1 MAPVRISSVVS
12 FSSQDPRFPVEN
24 LLREDR
30 GGPWLCCPRDR
41 SRWLRAELQLEAAMA
56 IGYLDLGNCG
66 CALVQ
71 VEVGRSSWPRDHPY
85 VPLVPGVPLM
95 TPAESRA
102 GENRCGVRMFKEA
115 DFLEPAVGQKW
126 DRVRLT
132 CSQPFSR
139 QGQFGLS
146 FLRLRTPS
154 DPQPDPQ
161 PVLEG
166 AHSPQR
172 CSPAICRMLCAQTGS
187 VSRQE
192 EQLRSRLQQL
202 EPGPKSRSPPARSPP
217 HLSRP
222 ARMLLAAA
230 RSRAKNPQ
238 NGTTGS
244 SRGLDPPAPALQAPR
259 RTSPRPQK
267 GSAGSGLAAPQAG
280 NPAQDGDPQPV
291 ATARDPAQGAR
302 WGCAPSARDVSAWS
316 CCLRTPPAAARTTPT
331 PIPTPNWSIRPGCP
345 APSASSA
352 SALPRCSSTPAP
364 AGSEGRGL
372 GAPPPKKKNLVEK
385 KIRAK
390 KKNPKPLRLFG
401 HSREAPA
408 EHHGTVGIDVGSRR
422 ISAHFS
428 PIPVVLLPGQLHPA
442 PQGGE
447 AAGAVPPPP
456 GTPPST
462 A

>member
-187 VSRQE
+187 W
-192 EQLRSRLQQL
+192 
-202 EPGPKSRSPPARSPP
+202 
-217 HLSRP
+217 
-222 ARMLLAAA
+222 
-230 RSRAKNPQ
+230 
-238 NGTTGS
+238 
-244 SRGLDPPAPALQAPR
+244 
-259 RTSPRPQK
+259 
-267 GSAGSGLAAPQAG
+267 GLAAGGA
-280 NPAQDGDPQPV
+280 AQE
-291 ATARDPAQGAR
+291 
-302 WGCAPSARDVSAWS
+302 
-316 CCLRTPPAAARTTPT
+316 PPAAAGAGPQ
-331 PIPTPNWSIRPGCP
+331 IPEPPCP
-345 APSASSA
+345 
-352 SALPRCSSTPAP
+352 
-364 AGSEGRGL
+364 E
-372 GAPPPKKKNLVEK
+372 
-385 KIRAK
+385 
-390 KKNPKPLRLFG
+390 
-401 HSREAPA
+401 
-408 EHHGTVGIDVGSRR
+408 
-422 ISAHFS
+422 
-428 PIPVVLLPGQLHPA
+428 
-442 PQGGE
+442 
-447 AAGAVPPPP
+447 PPPP
-456 GTPPST
+456 QPPGQDAAGGGTEPSQKSPKRHHGEQPGAGPPST
-462 A
+462 GLLAGRPRAPKKGPQAAGSQPPRQHTAGRALSLQHPPRKPSAGRRPPARGHGEGPSAGGEVGLCPLCSGCFSLALLPAHASRCGEEDPDPNSDPKLEHPSWVPCPICQLCFSPAEVQQHASTCGE

>member
-41 SRWLRAELQLEAAMA
+41 SRRLRAELQLEAATA

-154 DPQPDPQ
+154 DPQPDPR
-161 PVLEG
+161 PALHRLVLQEG

-230 RSRAKNPQ
+230 RSRAQNPQ

-244 SRGLDPPAPALQAPR
+244 SRGLDPPAPGSSQDVPAPPKRVR
-259 RTSPRPQK
+259 RQRARSPPGRKP
-267 GSAGSGLAAPQAG
+267 SAGRRPPTRGHSEG
-280 NPAQDGDPQPV
+280 
-291 ATARDPAQGAR
+291 
-302 WGCAPSARDVSAWS
+302 PSAGGEVGLCPLCSGCFSLA
-316 CCLRTPPAAARTTPT
+316 LLPAHAARCGEEDPDPNSDPKLEHPSWVPC
-331 PIPTPNWSIRPGCP
+331 PICQLCFS
-345 APSASSA
+345 
-352 SALPRCSSTPAP
+352 
-364 AGSEGRGL
+364 
-372 GAPPPKKKNLVEK
+372 
-385 KIRAK
+385 
-390 KKNPKPLRLFG
+390 
-401 HSREAPA
+401 PA
-408 EHHGTVGIDVGSRR
+408 EVQQHASTC
-422 ISAHFS
+422 
-428 PIPVVLLPGQLHPA
+428 
-442 PQGGE
+442 GE
-447 AAGAVPPPP
+447 
-456 GTPPST
+456 
-462 A
+462 

>member
-161 PVLEG
+161 PEG

-187 VSRQE
+187 W
-192 EQLRSRLQQL
+192 
-202 EPGPKSRSPPARSPP
+202 
-217 HLSRP
+217 
-222 ARMLLAAA
+222 
-230 RSRAKNPQ
+230 
-238 NGTTGS
+238 
-244 SRGLDPPAPALQAPR
+244 
-259 RTSPRPQK
+259 
-267 GSAGSGLAAPQAG
+267 GLAAGGA
-280 NPAQDGDPQPV
+280 AQE
-291 ATARDPAQGAR
+291 
-302 WGCAPSARDVSAWS
+302 
-316 CCLRTPPAAARTTPT
+316 PPAAAGAGPQIPEPPCPEPPPPQPPGQDAAGGGTEPSQKSPKRHHGEQPGAGPPSTGLLAGRPRAPKKGPQAAGSQPPRQLAAPPQETQRRTETPSPWPRRGTQRRGRGGAVPPLLGMFQPGAAARARLPLRRGGPRPQFRPQIGASVLGALPHLPALLQPRRGAAARQHLRGVRAGGSEPPLPDPTTPSVCRWR
-331 PIPTPNWSIRPGCP
+331 IK
-345 APSASSA
+345 
-352 SALPRCSSTPAP
+352 L
-364 AGSEGRGL
+364 EQ
-372 GAPPPKKKNLVEK
+372 K
-385 KIRAK
+385 K
-390 KKNPKPLRLFG
+390 KKNPK
-401 HSREAPA
+401 
-408 EHHGTVGIDVGSRR
+408 T
-422 ISAHFS
+422 SAS
-428 PIPVVLLPGQLHPA
+428 VWAQP
-442 PQGGE
+442 
-447 AAGAVPPPP
+447 
-456 GTPPST
+456 
-462 A
+462 

>member
-41 SRWLRAELQLEAAMA
+41 SRRLRAELQLEAATA

-154 DPQPDPQ
+154 DPQPDPR
-161 PVLEG
+161 PALHRLVLQEG

-187 VSRQE
+187 W
-192 EQLRSRLQQL
+192 
-202 EPGPKSRSPPARSPP
+202 
-217 HLSRP
+217 
-222 ARMLLAAA
+222 
-230 RSRAKNPQ
+230 
-238 NGTTGS
+238 
-244 SRGLDPPAPALQAPR
+244 
-259 RTSPRPQK
+259 
-267 GSAGSGLAAPQAG
+267 GLAAGGA
-280 NPAQDGDPQPV
+280 AQE
-291 ATARDPAQGAR
+291 
-302 WGCAPSARDVSAWS
+302 
-316 CCLRTPPAAARTTPT
+316 PPAAAGAGPQIPEPPCPEPPPPQPPGQDAAGGGTEPSPKSPKRHHGEQPGAGPPRTGPWLLAGRPRAPKKGPQAAGSQPPRQETQRRT
-331 PIPTPNWSIRPGCP
+331 ETPNPWPQRGTQ
-345 APSASSA
+345 
-352 SALPRCSSTPAP
+352 RR
-364 AGSEGRGL
+364 GRG
-372 GAPPPKKKNLVEK
+372 
-385 KIRAK
+385 
-390 KKNPKPLRLFG
+390 
-401 HSREAPA
+401 
-408 EHHGTVGIDVGSRR
+408 
-422 ISAHFS
+422 
-428 PIPVVLLPGQLHPA
+428 
-442 PQGGE
+442 
-447 AAGAVPPPP
+447 GAVPPLLGMFQP
-456 GTPPST
+456 GAAARARRPLRRGGPRPQFRPQIGASVLGALPHLPALLQPRRGAAARQHLRGVRAGGSETPPREKKSGGEKN
-462 A
+462 

>member
-161 PVLEG
+161 PEG

-244 SRGLDPPAPALQAPR
+244 SRGLDPPAPGSSQDVPAPPKRVR
-259 RTSPRPQK
+259 RQRARSPP
-267 GSAGSGLAAPQAG
+267 GSTQQGEPSACSTPPG

-302 WGCAPSARDVSAWS
+302 WGCAPSARDVSAWR
-316 CCLRTPPAAARTTPT
+316 CCPRTPPAAARRTPT

-352 SALPRCSSTPAP
+352 SAPPRCSSTPAP
-364 AGSEGRGL
+364 AGSEGGGL
-372 GAPPPKKKNLVEK
+372 GAPPPRPHNPLGVPVEN

-390 KKNPKPLRLFG
+390 KKKKPKNLCVCL
-401 HSREAPA
+401 
-408 EHHGTVGIDVGSRR
+408 GTAVK
-422 ISAHFS
+422 
-428 PIPVVLLPGQLHPA
+428 PQL
-442 PQGGE
+442 
-447 AAGAVPPPP
+447 
-456 GTPPST
+456 ST
-462 A
+462 TARWA

>member
-1 MAPVRISSVVS
+1 
-12 FSSQDPRFPVEN
+12 
-24 LLREDR
+24 
-30 GGPWLCCPRDR
+30 
-41 SRWLRAELQLEAAMA
+41 
-56 IGYLDLGNCG
+56 
-66 CALVQ
+66 
-71 VEVGRSSWPRDHPY
+71 
-85 VPLVPGVPLM
+85 M

-154 DPQPDPQ
+154 DPQPDPR
-161 PVLEG
+161 PALEG

-230 RSRAKNPQ
+230 RSRAQNPQ

-244 SRGLDPPAPALQAPR
+244 SRGLDPPAPGEHRPHRCQNCPKTAPG
-259 RTSPRPQK
+259 TPLCPRFGGGPIW
-267 GSAGSGLAAPQAG
+267 GPSAPGYAPAPG
-280 NPAQDGDPQPV
+280 GGRATHPLGAPKNDP
-291 ATARDPAQGAR
+291 
-302 WGCAPSARDVSAWS
+302 WGCEIE
-316 CCLRTPPAAARTTPT
+316 TPPRF
-331 PIPTPNWSIRPGCP
+331 P
-345 APSASSA
+345 APSPPAHAYGEQQPGSCA
-352 SALPRCSSTPAP
+352 PGGGAAQPGPPQPCPRRCAAAPWCPPTPERCLLPSRLLAGRPRAP
-364 AGSEGRGL
+364 KKGPQAAGSQ
-372 GAPPPKKKNLVEK
+372 PPRQVIN
-385 KIRAK
+385 
-390 KKNPKPLRLFG
+390 
-401 HSREAPA
+401 
-408 EHHGTVGIDVGSRR
+408 
-422 ISAHFS
+422 
-428 PIPVVLLPGQLHPA
+428 
-442 PQGGE
+442 
-447 AAGAVPPPP
+447 
-456 GTPPST
+456 
-462 A
+462 

>member
-41 SRWLRAELQLEAAMA
+41 SRRLRAELQLEAATA

-154 DPQPDPQ
+154 DPQPDPR
-161 PVLEG
+161 PALHRLVLQEG

-230 RSRAKNPQ
+230 RSRAQNPQ

-244 SRGLDPPAPALQAPR
+244 SRGLDPPAPGSSQDVPAPPKRVRRQRARSPPGSLQHPPR
-259 RTSPRPQK
+259 KP
-267 GSAGSGLAAPQAG
+267 SAGRRPPTRGHSEG
-280 NPAQDGDPQPV
+280 
-291 ATARDPAQGAR
+291 
-302 WGCAPSARDVSAWS
+302 PSAGGEVGLCPLCSGCFSLA
-316 CCLRTPPAAARTTPT
+316 LLPAHAARCGEEDPDPNSDPKLEHPSWVPC
-331 PIPTPNWSIRPGCP
+331 PICQLCFS
-345 APSASSA
+345 
-352 SALPRCSSTPAP
+352 
-364 AGSEGRGL
+364 
-372 GAPPPKKKNLVEK
+372 
-385 KIRAK
+385 
-390 KKNPKPLRLFG
+390 
-401 HSREAPA
+401 PA
-408 EHHGTVGIDVGSRR
+408 EVQQHASTC
-422 ISAHFS
+422 
-428 PIPVVLLPGQLHPA
+428 
-442 PQGGE
+442 GE
-447 AAGAVPPPP
+447 
-456 GTPPST
+456 
-462 A
+462 